1 MAVRIEDVSPRDGNT
16 TLLLGRNLQ
25 SVSGKALCCALSPDG
40 RRAYLGG
47 HSGVWRSDDGGRNW
61 RHLEWPQP
69 PAGST
74 AVPGAL
80 LVPNVYDLLI
90 SAADPDVVLAA
101 VGRDPRRTAQEG
113 VWRSADGGATWARV
127 HQFVRGDA
135 VADATCLAAAPD
147 DPRLVFAAGGL
158 GVARSSDGGLTWTE
172 SVPQQDPDHESVWYV
187 AVARR
192 SVLDGRRRVYAAGS
206 HIWFSLDEGLTWR
219 QDPEPLSLGA
229 PADGAGQGSRSL
241 SVDPRNARVL
251 FVATF
256 DPNFENG
263 KGIVQRGEFPAFPG
277 GPAAWTSLPPMRSNF
292 PDTTDSGTSFV
303 VAHVAPNGDFYLIA
317 SDRRT
322 LQSSFGEPK
331 KTGNWFRIEDGRCH
345 LDPHGL
351 AVTPNFRR
359 WRLADPPLTRP
370 GRILLVN
377 DGGAN
382 FSTNG
387 ARTWSNGRGLAT
399 LDLVNVAVNPGRRG
413 PGICFGGPDNSGF
426 WSPDGGGR
434 WQTQRYVGGD
444 NDACFA
450 DLLQP
455 SRLIVFAPLDEKG
468 SAGVG
473 LGLLHLYVS
482 PDASPPN
489 AARGTRQAR
498 LIPGA
503 PPPEGETGPTIQPA
517 WSANSR
523 FFGLGYRP
531 LVLTLRGQTPPPDG
545 DFVVIRFG
553 GAWPEL
559 LRTTKL
565 SSIEHESDWLT
576 AETADDPGVRVFRV
590 GPPLPSPD
598 VSVVQV
604 SGGHAAPVFYVGAPF
619 KENGGTLLGARLV
632 GEHAPTLWKWTAGMA
647 AWQQVVPALG
657 DGPVPQSSPPFFVRR
672 FFVDPYRPSLV
683 YLVEDHVW
691 RSDDGGASWRID
703 APLERA
709 VTENGQ
715 FPFDY
720 ARISPVDGGFD
731 QTLIR
736 DMLFDPDRPGVR
748 FAIGPAGVFH
758 TLDGRTWNPLLLSSA
773 AAMRPVNAAYDF
785 VSCPRALYV
794 ATSNRGLLRLSPLPP
809 DWDFPLGSLQAAEGR
824 ITRLRVH
831 ELGGGFGPPTDR
843 LDAEVIVEL
852 DSEPEKAFGL
862 QLRDNAQRQVAKGM
876 LDVLRDTFN
885 RGRPVRIEFV
895 RSGCRTGRI
904 VRVIER

>member
-1 MAVRIEDVSPRDGNT
+1 MAVRIEDVSPRDDNT
-16 TLLLGRNLQ
+16 SLRIGRILQ

-40 RRAYLGG
+40 FRGYLGG

-69 PAGST
+69 AVAGA

-80 LVPNVYDLLI
+80 PVPNVYDLLV

-101 VGRDPRRTAQEG
+101 VGRDARRPDQAG
-113 VWRSADGGATWARV
+113 VWRSADGGATWGRV
-127 HQFVRGDA
+127 HQFVRG
-135 VADATCLAAAPD
+135 ADVEEASCLGAAPD

-158 GVARSSDGGLTWTE
+158 AVARSLDGGLTWTE
-172 SVPQQDPDHESVWYV
+172 SVPQQDPDNERVWYV

-192 SVLDGRRRVYAAGS
+192 TVLGGRRRVYAAGS

-219 QDPEPLSLGA
+219 QDPQPLSLGP
-229 PADGAGQGSRSL
+229 PADGSGQSSRSL
-241 SVDPRNARVL
+241 SIHPGDPTL
-251 FVATF
+251 LYVATF
-256 DPNFENG
+256 EDGE
-263 KGIVQRGEFPAFPG
+263 GIVHRGDFPTFPAGAPG
-277 GPAAWTSLPPMRSNF
+277 SWTRLPPMRSDF
-292 PDTTDSGTSFV
+292 PGTTASGTSFV
-303 VAHVAPNGDFYLIA
+303 AAHLAPNGFFHLIA

-322 LQSSFGEPK
+322 LQATFGEPNA
-331 KTGNWFRIEDGRCH
+331 TGSWFRIEDRNCH

-351 AVTPNFRR
+351 ALTPDFRR
-359 WRLADPPLTRP
+359 PLATDTPLTRH

-387 ARTWSNGRGLAT
+387 ARSWRNGKGLAT
-399 LDLVNVAVNPGRRG
+399 LGLVNVAVNPGRRG

-426 WSPDGGGR
+426 WSRDGGAR
-434 WQTQRYVGGD
+434 WQTQHYLGGD
-444 NDACFA
+444 NDCCFA
-450 DLLQP
+450 DPLQP
-455 SRLIVFAPLDEKG
+455 SRLIVFAPRDEKG
-468 SAGVG
+468 DAGTG
-473 LGLLHLYVS
+473 TGLLHLYVS
-482 PDASPPN
+482 PDATPPN
-489 AARGTRQAR
+489 AALGTREAR

-503 PPPEGETGPTIQPA
+503 PPPDGETDPTKLKAA
-517 WSANSR
+517 WSAVSN
-523 FFGLGYRP
+523 FVGLGYRP
-531 LVLTLRGQTPPPDG
+531 LVLTLRGETPPPDG
-545 DFVVIRFG
+545 DFVVLRFSASG
-553 GAWPEL
+553 PVL

-565 SSIEHESDWLT
+565 SSIEHESHWLT
-576 AETADDPGVRVFRV
+576 SETADDPGVRVFLV
-590 GPPLPSPD
+590 GPPLPSPE

-604 SGGHAAPVFYVGAPF
+604 SGGHAAPVFYVSAPP
-619 KENGGTLLGARLV
+619 KETGGTLPGAGLV
-632 GEHAPTLWKWTAGMA
+632 GEHAPTLWRWTAGMA
-647 AWQQVVPALG
+647 AWQQLVPEVG
-657 DGPVPQSSPPFFVRR
+657 SGPFPQPSPPLFVRR

-691 RSDDGGASWRID
+691 RSDDGGASWGID
-703 APLERA
+703 RPLEAA

-715 FPFDY
+715 FPFQVPPRQPGRRRSRPGPHPRH
-720 ARISPVDGGFD
+720 AVRPRPCRRP
-731 QTLIR
+731 LR
-736 DMLFDPDRPGVR
+736 DRPGGRLPHPRRPDVDP
-748 FAIGPAGVFH
+748 PAAVV
-758 TLDGRTWNPLLLSSA
+758 GRRHASRQRGLRLRLLPA
-773 AAMRPVNAAYDF
+773 
-785 VSCPRALYV
+785 RALRV

-862 QLRDNAQRQVAKGM
+862 QLRDNADRRVAKGM

-904 VRVIER
+904 VRVIAR

>member
-1 MAVRIEDVSPRDGNT
+1 MAVRIEDVSPRDDNT
-16 TLLLGRNLQ
+16 TLRIGRILQ

-40 RRAYLGG
+40 FRAYLGG

-69 PAGST
+69 AVAGA

-80 LVPNVYDLLI
+80 PVPNVYDLLV

-101 VGRDPRRTAQEG
+101 VGRDPRRPDQAG
-113 VWRSADGGATWARV
+113 VWRSADGGATWVRV
-127 HQFVRGDA
+127 HQFVRDA
-135 VADATCLAAAPD
+135 KVFNASCLAAAPD

-158 GVARSSDGGLTWTE
+158 AVARSLDGGLTWTE
-172 SVPQQDPDHESVWYV
+172 SVPQQESTERVWYV
-187 AVARR
+187 AAAR
-192 SVLDGRRRVYAAGS
+192 SPAFGHRRVYAAGS

-219 QDPEPLSLGA
+219 QDPEPLSLEP
-229 PADGAGQGSRSL
+229 PADGAGQSARSL
-241 SVDPRNARVL
+241 SIHPSDPSL
-251 FVATF
+251 LYVATF
-256 DPNFENG
+256 ENG
-263 KGIVQRGEFPAFPG
+263 EGVIRRGDFPAFPPG
-277 GPAAWTSLPPMRSNF
+277 APGSWTRLPPMRSDF
-292 PDTTDSGTSFV
+292 PDTTASGTSFV
-303 VAHVAPNGDFYLIA
+303 AAHLAPNGFFHLIA

-322 LQSSFGEPK
+322 LQATFGEPK
-331 KTGNWFRIEDGRCH
+331 ATGSWFRIEDRNCH

-351 AVTPNFRR
+351 ALTPDFRR
-359 WRLADPPLTRP
+359 PLATDTPLTRH

-387 ARTWSNGRGLAT
+387 ARSWRNGKGLAT
-399 LDLVNVAVNPGRRG
+399 LGLVNVAVNPGRRG

-426 WSPDGGGR
+426 WSRDGGVR
-434 WQTQRYVGGD
+434 WQTQHYLGGD
-444 NDACFA
+444 NDCCFA
-450 DLLQP
+450 DPLQP
-455 SRLIVFAPLDEKG
+455 SRLIVFAPRDEKG
-468 SAGVG
+468 DAGAG
-473 LGLLHLYVS
+473 KGLLHLYVS
-482 PDASPPN
+482 PDATPPN
-489 AARGTRQAR
+489 AALGTREAR

-503 PPPEGETGPTIQPA
+503 PPPDGETDPTKLKAA
-517 WSANSR
+517 WSAVSN
-523 FFGLGYRP
+523 FVGFGYRP

-545 DFVVIRFG
+545 DFVVLRFSASG
-553 GAWPEL
+553 PVL

-565 SSIEHESDWLT
+565 SSIEHESHWLT
-576 AETADDPGVRVFRV
+576 SETADDPGVRVFLV
-590 GPPLPSPD
+590 GPPLPSRD

-604 SGGHAAPVFYVGAPF
+604 SGGHAAPVFYVSAPP
-619 KENGGTLLGARLV
+619 KETGGTLPGARLV

-647 AWQQVVPALG
+647 AWQQLVPALG
-657 DGPVPQSSPPFFVRR
+657 DGPVPSSTPPFFVRR

-691 RSDDGGASWRID
+691 RSDDGGASWGID
-703 APLERA
+703 RPLEAA

-715 FPFDY
+715 FPFKYPRDN
-720 ARISPVDGGFD
+720 PVDGDPD
-731 QTLIR
+731 QALVR
-736 DMLFDPDRPGVR
+736 DMLFDPDRAGVR

-758 TLDGRTWNPLLLSSA
+758 TLDGRTWTHLLLSSA

-852 DSEPEKAFGL
+852 DTEPEKAFGL
-862 QLRDNAQRQVAKGM
+862 QLRANAERRVAKGM

-904 VRVIER
+904 VRVIAR

>member
-1 MAVRIEDVSPRDGNT
+1 MAVRIEDVSPRDSNT
-16 TLLLGRNLQ
+16 TLIIGRNLQ
-25 SVSGKALCCALSPDG
+25 SVSGKALCCALAADG

-47 HSGVWRSDDGGRNW
+47 HSGVWRSDDGGRTW

-69 PAGST
+69 AAGST
-74 AVPGAL
+74 TVPGAL

-127 HQFVRGDA
+127 HQFVRGVEIGDA
-135 VADATCLAAAPD
+135 SCLAAAPD
-147 DPRLVFAAGGL
+147 NPRLVFAAGGF
-158 GVARSSDGGLTWTE
+158 GVARSRDGGLTWTE
-172 SVPQQDPDHESVWYV
+172 SVPQQDPKESVSYV

-192 SVLDGRRRVYAAGS
+192 SVLGGRRRVYAAGS
-206 HIWFSLDEGLTWR
+206 HIWSSLDEGLTWR

-229 PADGAGQGSRSL
+229 PADGAGQSSRSL
-241 SVDPRNARVL
+241 SIHPGDPTL
-251 FVATF
+251 LYVATF
-256 DPNFENG
+256 EDGE
-263 KGIVQRGEFPAFPG
+263 GIVRRGDFPTFPAGAPG
-277 GPAAWTSLPPMRSNF
+277 SWTRLPPMRSDF
-292 PDTTDSGTSFV
+292 PGTTASGTSFV
-303 VAHVAPNGDFYLIA
+303 AAHVAPNGFFHLIA

-322 LQSSFGEPK
+322 LQASFGEPK
-331 KTGNWFRIEDGRCH
+331 ATGNWFRIEDSRCH

-351 AVTPNFRR
+351 ALTPDFRR
-359 WRLADPPLTRP
+359 PLATDTPLTRH

-387 ARTWSNGRGLAT
+387 AKSWRNGKGLAT
-399 LDLVNVAVNPGRRG
+399 LGLVNVAVNPGRRG

-434 WQTQRYVGGD
+434 WQTQHYLGGD
-444 NDACFA
+444 NDCCFA
-450 DLLQP
+450 DPLQP
-455 SRLIVFAPLDEKG
+455 SRLIVFAPRDEKG
-468 SAGVG
+468 KGGAGK
-473 LGLLHLYVS
+473 GLLHLYVS
-482 PDASPPN
+482 PDAFPPN
-489 AARGTRQAR
+489 AALGTRQVR

-503 PPPEGETGPTIQPA
+503 PPPAGETDPTKLKAA
-517 WSANSR
+517 WSAVSN
-523 FFGLGYRP
+523 FVGLGYRP

-545 DFVVIRFG
+545 DFVVIRFSASG
-553 GAWPEL
+553 PVL

-565 SSIEHESDWLT
+565 SSIEHESHWLT
-576 AETADDPGVRVFRV
+576 SETADDPGVRVFLV
-590 GPPLPSPD
+590 GPPLPSRD

-604 SGGHAAPVFYVGAPF
+604 SGGHAAPVFYVSAPP
-619 KENGGTLLGARLV
+619 KESGGTQQGAKLFP
-632 GEHAPTLWKWTAGMA
+632 GDLSPSLWKWTAGMP
-647 AWQQVVPALG
+647 AWQQLVPEVG
-657 DGPVPQSSPPFFVRR
+657 SGPLPQPAPPLLTRR
-672 FFVDPYRPSLV
+672 FFVDPYRPNLV
-683 YLVEDHVW
+683 YLVAEDHVW

-703 APLERA
+703 TPLERA

-715 FPFDY
+715 FPFEFPPD
-720 ARISPVDGGFD
+720 SPVDGDPG

-758 TLDGRTWNPLLLSSA
+758 TLNGRTWAPLLLSSA

-809 DWDFPLGSLQAAEGR
+809 DWDFPLNSLQAAEGR

-862 QLRDNAQRQVAKGM
+862 QLRANAERRVAAGM

-904 VRVIER
+904 VRVIAR